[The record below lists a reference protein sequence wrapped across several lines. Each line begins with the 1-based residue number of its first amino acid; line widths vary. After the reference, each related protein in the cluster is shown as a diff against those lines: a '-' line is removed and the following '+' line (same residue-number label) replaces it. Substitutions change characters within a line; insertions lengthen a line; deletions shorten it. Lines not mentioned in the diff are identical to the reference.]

1 MNSSWVNIV
10 GLENIND
17 EDYEDDGEELLPVTE
32 DGEVDLEGLPESVA
46 PEFQLTEE
54 YEDEDE

>member
-17 EDYEDDGEELLPVTE
+17 EDYDDDGEELLPVTE
-32 DGEVDLEGLPESVA
+32 DGEVDLEDLPESVA
-46 PEFQLTEE
+46 PELELTEE
-54 YEDEDE
+54 DEDDW